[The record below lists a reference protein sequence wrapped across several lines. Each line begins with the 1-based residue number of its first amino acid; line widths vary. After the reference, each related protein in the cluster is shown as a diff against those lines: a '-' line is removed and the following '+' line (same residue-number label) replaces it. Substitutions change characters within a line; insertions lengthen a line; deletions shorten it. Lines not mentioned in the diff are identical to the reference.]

1 MRDVVAKNAAGIGK
15 LPERFLKDNANVV
28 SKLVTDICNLSISL
42 NKFSSAFKL
51 AKITPVFI
59 KGQKANAS
67 NYRPLLWKVIEKVV

>member
-15 LPERFLKDNANVV
+15 LPERFLKDNANVL
-28 SKLVTDICNLSISL
+28 SKLVTDICNLLISL

-51 AKITPVFI
+51 EKITPVFI

-67 NYRPLLWKVIEKVV
+67 NYQPLLWKVIEKVV